1 MDVCAL
7 ADMIVPAAVQA
18 GASQLGKGVMEN
30 ILKLVCSGLQEASG
44 RLFQKFVKNPDE
56 VSDLERRRLNVE
68 LGELFSSNPA
78 LAKCVEELLKDA
90 GLRVENLTISQQGS
104 GNQAIQITGSHNQVM
119 R

>member
-30 ILKLVCSGLQEASG
+30 ILKLACSGLKKGYA
-44 RLFQKFVKNPDE
+44 RLFEKFVNNPDE
-56 VSDLERRRLNVE
+56 VSELERRRLNVE
-68 LGELFSSNPA
+68 LGDLFSSNPA
-78 LAKCVEELLKDA
+78 LAKSVEELLKNT

-104 GNQAIQITGSHNQVM
+104 GNQAIQIAGSHNQIV